1 MHTAAGQNLDA
12 SKGHEDRDANIPA
25 ALWFGAALIAT
36 IIVVL
41 LLMRWTFYAFPT
53 PQAEAGLGPYT
64 RGVAAELPPE
74 PRLQVHAPEDLK
86 KLREQEDSML
96 TSYGWVDKQNGI
108 VRIPVERAME
118 LLARRN
124 AEERVQNASKLPG
137 K

>member
-1 MHTAAGQNLDA
+1 MHTGTGQDLDA

-25 ALWFGAALIAT
+25 ALWFAAALIGT
-36 IIVVL
+36 VIVVL
-41 LLMRWTFYAFPT
+41 VLMRWTFYAFPT

-96 TSYGWVDKQNGI
+96 TSYGWVDKQHGL

-118 LLARRN
+118 LLARRDSAAR
-124 AEERVQNASKLPG
+124 AENASKPPG